1 MGSDKREINHNYEVI
16 ELAVQ
21 AKNEANVHSATI
33 YNASDIQ
40 SNHSVN
46 IDRLETHGD
55 GHSNVLFDYVAQWI
69 FHRDHLDRAL
79 ERHHITSIAISGT
92 IGIGLFVTSGELIAI
107 AGSGGCVLGFILA
120 SFIVV
125 GVMRSLAELVSVRP
139 LSGALIDYPHTFVD
153 PALGFAVAITYWLA
167 QCLSMAALTSGAAR
181 IADNFAPSGSPPLDK
196 SKKAGIVVGLLALT
210 LLSNICG
217 VKTYGRLE
225 RIVKWFKLLL
235 IIGLCVLM
243 VAINLGV
250 GGARTGSAVGNYSEN
265 ALPPYFNPA
274 GFNDTKSAVGLSDG
288 NESLGISG
296 SSGRFLAVWTSVT
309 LAMFA
314 CMGGDIVVVTAG
326 EAKRPRNDL
335 PPATRF
341 MYWVPLSLYFI
352 ASLCVGFNI
361 NFADPDLFR
370 AYSLKNTNSSHS
382 PFIIVVKSTAI
393 KILPNILNA
402 CFLISGYSAANT
414 GLFVSSRT
422 LFALAQQYGNEFL
435 RSTLGKTNNGHTPIA
450 AILCCSSF
458 GLLALLGLA
467 DMSFNQP
474 ILSLS
479 AFFTGSVACVYASEC
494 IAFLRFKAGLDHLHK
509 RQVYSRDQHRY
520 MSRHYRAH
528 WQPMWAYIGLIG
540 CVLIVIFSGW
550 PAIYILRSRHHLLAD
565 KYLKTNVQL
574 AADLIGAYAGPLLF
588 CTLYLGWKI
597 WHKTHIRPVSSLGLN
612 VYILQEK
619 FPGDEEIEVTIRTAD
634 PESQAA
640 LNGVQASAVIPNF
653 ASPNT
658 LPEPLIQKLS
668 RWGWES
674 WSLMK

>member
-1 MGSDKREINHNYEVI
+1 MATNKREFDYDSI
-16 ELAVQ
+16 ELAIP
-21 AKNEANVHSATI
+21 AKTVANVQSTTI
-33 YNASDIQ
+33 YNTSDNQ
-40 SNHSVN
+40 S
-46 IDRLETHGD
+46 
-55 GHSNVLFDYVAQWI
+55 GHSIQIDGSEAHGNEHSNWFFDQVAQWI
-69 FHRDHLDRAL
+69 FHRDYLDRAL

-92 IGIGLFVTSGELIAI
+92 IGMGLFVTSGELIAI

-120 SFIVV
+120 SFVVV

-153 PALGFAVAITYWLA
+153 PALGFAVAVTYWLA

-181 IADNFAPSGSPPLDK
+181 IANDFAPSGSPPLDK
-196 SKKAGIVVGLLALT
+196 GKRAGIVVGLLTLT

-225 RIVKWFKLLL
+225 RVIKWFKLLL
-235 IIGLCVLM
+235 ITGLCILM

-250 GGARTGSAVGNYSEN
+250 GGVRTGSAVGNYSEN

-274 GFNDTKSAVGLSDG
+274 GFNETKSTLGPSDG
-288 NESLGISG
+288 NKSLGISG
-296 SSGRFLAVWTSVT
+296 SPGQFLAVWTSVT

-326 EAKRPRNDL
+326 EAKRPRKDL

-341 MYWVPLSLYFI
+341 MYWVPLSLYFF

-370 AYSLKNTNSSHS
+370 AYSLSNTNTSHS

-393 KILPNILNA
+393 KVLPNFLNA

-422 LFALAQQYGNEFL
+422 LFALAQQYGNKFL

-467 DMSFNQP
+467 DVSFNQP

-509 RQVYSRDQHRY
+509 RQVYSRDQ
-520 MSRHYRAH
+520 RA
-528 WQPMWAYIGLIG
+528 
-540 CVLIVIFSGW
+540 
-550 PAIYILRSRHHLLAD
+550 
-565 KYLKTNVQL
+565 T
-574 AADLIGAYAGPLLF
+574 
-588 CTLYLGWKI
+588 
-597 WHKTHIRPVSSLGLN
+597 
-612 VYILQEK
+612 
-619 FPGDEEIEVTIRTAD
+619 
-634 PESQAA
+634 
-640 LNGVQASAVIPNF
+640 
-653 ASPNT
+653 
-658 LPEPLIQKLS
+658 
-668 RWGWES
+668 
-674 WSLMK
+674 